1 MGGLYDYTNAQ
12 QNQLSLRGT
21 RMKSVFNLILLA
33 AAISVASFPAMAHEN
48 EVILYGPFLGGFT
61 HPVLGLDHFLAMV
74 SVGIVS
80 AIIGGRAIWTVP
92 STFVVFMAVGA
103 LAGWLGVAIPMEFV
117 ETGIAVSVIL
127 LGAIIAIYRAIPA
140 LYVAIP
146 IAFFGFLHGFAHGA
160 EIPSIANPYLYAAGF
175 ILGTVFI
182 HVVGVVIGDISKK
195 YAFGRTGM
203 RIIGAAFMVLGVLFI
218 LGVL

>member
-1 MGGLYDYTNAQ
+1 MKHISNFIAFAVL
-12 QNQLSLRGT
+12 LSL
-21 RMKSVFNLILLA
+21 
-33 AAISVASFPAMAHEN
+33 ASFPAAAHEN

-92 STFVVFMAVGA
+92 GTFVVFMTFGA
-103 LAGWLGVAIPMEFV
+103 LVGWLGAAVPMEFI
-117 ETGIAVSVIL
+117 ETGIAASVIL
-127 LGAIIAIYRAIPA
+127 LGAIIAIYRAVPA
-140 LYVAIP
+140 MYVAIP
-146 IAFFGFLHGFAHGA
+146 IAFFGTLHGFAHGA

-175 ILGTVFI
+175 LSGTIFI
-182 HVVGVVIGDISKK
+182 HVVGVVIGDVSKK

-203 RIIGAAFMVLGVLFI
+203 RIIGAGFMVLGVLF
-218 LGVL
+218 LTGVL

>member
-1 MGGLYDYTNAQ
+1 MNMPFVYKRLSWALCTLGL
-12 QNQLSLRGT
+12 LV
-21 RMKSVFNLILLA
+21 M
-33 AAISVASFPAMAHEN
+33 PAVAHEN

-92 STFVVFMAVGA
+92 STFVVMMGVGGA
-103 LAGWLGVAIPMEFV
+103 LGWSGAAIPMQFI
-117 ETGIAVSVIL
+117 ETGIALSVVL
-127 LGAIIAIYRAIPA
+127 LGSIIALYRALPA

-146 IAFFGFLHGFAHGA
+146 IAFFGAMHGFAHGA
-160 EIPSIANPYLYAAGF
+160 EIPTIADPVLYAAGF
-175 ILGTVFI
+175 MSGTIFI
-182 HVVGVVIGDISKK
+182 HIVGVVVGDISKR
-195 YAFGRTGM
+195 YSFGRTGL
-203 RIIGAAFMVLGVLFI
+203 RLVGAGFVIVGLLFI